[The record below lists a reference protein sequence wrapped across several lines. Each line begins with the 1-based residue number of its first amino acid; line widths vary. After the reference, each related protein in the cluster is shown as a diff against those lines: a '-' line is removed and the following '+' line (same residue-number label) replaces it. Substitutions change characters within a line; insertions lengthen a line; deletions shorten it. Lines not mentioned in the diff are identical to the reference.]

1 MTQKKYNI
9 SMKLFKVTFLVM
21 MSFFVFSFYADAQ
34 LGQSDTSSGTSG
46 GGNQTSGSG
55 GTSGGGNQ
63 TSGGPVSGGGN
74 QTSNQFFNNNVNTF
88 PNPFNADSSTNTLYG
103 FVFYVF
109 SKIIM
114 PIAAII
120 VVFYII
126 YAGFLF
132 VKSRGNQEELTIAKR
147 ALLHAVI
154 GAAILLGALT
164 IATAIQGTLCQ
175 ISRNSIPGLC
185 I

>member
-34 LGQSDTSSGTSG
+34 LGQSDTSS
-46 GGNQTSGSG
+46 